1 MKIVKSLEQSGLLI
15 KGVSEKIQNEAKEQK
30 GRFLRMLLGKL
41 GARLIGNLL
50 TAKGAIR
57 AGKGTI
63 RAGQNFWCHVIL

>member
-1 MKIVKSLEQSGLLI
+1 MKLVKSLEESGLLI
-15 KGVSEKIQNEAKEQK
+15 NGVSEKIQNEAKEQK
-30 GRFLRMLLGKL
+30 DRFLRLGTL